1 MYHKIVSRQKFG
13 GWTSE
18 AISNFTAL
26 ILILI
31 LSGCTD
37 RSNDITNPSRN
48 GFTQLQGKLSGVLQL
63 AQSPY
68 QINDTIFVDPGQSL
82 TIEKGVR
89 LYFGDSTMFVIYG
102 MVEAVGDS
110 NYNILLTAFHN
121 NWKGIR
127 LIDSPQN
134 SRFRYCVIE
143 KVYTDWQDSSQFGA
157 LEINNSTATVQNCV
171 FRLNYCYNGGGLS
184 LSNDSSE
191 IINNIFRENRT
202 VVFGG
207 GILAVESSAQ
217 IINNTFY
224 GNSSENVGGGLVL
237 WNPLAMD
244 IQNNI
249 FFENM
254 GSDPWIH
261 LAAGSSSG
269 YSEQYNF
276 LAMGSQDPRF
286 VSDAD
291 LHLRVDSPCID
302 QGNPNPI
309 FNDANGTR
317 NDQGAYGGPLGR

>member
-1 MYHKIVSRQKFG
+1 MKIFY
-13 GWTSE
+13 
-18 AISNFTAL
+18 ISS
-26 ILILI
+26 ILIFI
-31 LSGCTD
+31 LVISGCTD
-37 RSNDITNPSRN
+37 RSSDITDPPRN
-48 GFTQLQGKLSGVLQL
+48 GFTQLQGKIDGVLQL

-68 QINDTIFVDPGQSL
+68 FVSDTIFVDSTQSL
-82 TIEKGVR
+82 TIQKGVR
-89 LYFGDSTMFVIYG
+89 LHFGDSAMFVIYG
-102 MVEAVGDS
+102 RVEAVGDS
-110 NYNILLTAFHN
+110 SYFVHFTAYRN

-127 LIDSPQN
+127 IIDSDQN
-134 SRFRYCVIE
+134 STFRFCIIE
-143 KVYTDWQDSSQFGA
+143 KVFTDWQDSSQFGA
-157 LEINNSTATVQNCV
+157 LEINNSTTTVQNCI
-171 FRLNYCYNGGGLS
+171 FRQNHCYNGGGLS
-184 LSNDSSE
+184 LIEDGSA
-191 IINNIFRENRT
+191 IANNIFRENRT

-224 GNSSENVGGGLVL
+224 KNISENVGGGLVL

-249 FFENM
+249 FFENL

-261 LAAGSSSG
+261 LATGNSSG

-291 LHLRVDSPCID
+291 LHLRADSPCID

-309 FNDANGTR
+309 YNDANGTR